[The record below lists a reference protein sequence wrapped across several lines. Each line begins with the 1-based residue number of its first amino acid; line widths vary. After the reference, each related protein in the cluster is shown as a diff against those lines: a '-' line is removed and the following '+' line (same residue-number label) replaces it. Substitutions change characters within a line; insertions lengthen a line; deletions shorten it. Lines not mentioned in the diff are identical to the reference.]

1 MKARDKKEILKRI
14 EKLQSHISDEL
25 CEITDLIFQSA
36 DNLDDTY
43 SAKSE
48 KWQRSDKGENMV
60 REIEHLKGLDRETT
74 QILNDMYNMLD
85 ELSGEI

>member
-43 SAKSE
+43 SA
-48 KWQRSDKGENMV
+48 
-60 REIEHLKGLDRETT
+60 
-74 QILNDMYNMLD
+74 
-85 ELSGEI
+85 